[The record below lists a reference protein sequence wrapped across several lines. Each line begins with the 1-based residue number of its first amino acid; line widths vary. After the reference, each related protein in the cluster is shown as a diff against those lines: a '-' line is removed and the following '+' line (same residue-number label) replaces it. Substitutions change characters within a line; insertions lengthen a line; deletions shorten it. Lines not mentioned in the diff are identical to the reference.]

1 MTLGRHLTGI
11 ALSSAWLETFQLGK
25 LSSEWSWRATKGSV
39 LEEELDG
46 TPRP

>member
-1 MTLGRHLTGI
+1 MTLDRHSTGI
-11 ALSSAWLETFQLGK
+11 ALSSAWLKTFQLGK
-25 LSSEWSWRATKGSV
+25 LSFEWSFRTTKGSV